1 MTLDRQRVLVVSEPM
16 EYGVLSYL
24 ERLFAG
30 LDRARWEPALAFSPH
45 RMSVQAHRL
54 VARLAADG
62 VRVTRLPFRR
72 RIGLGD
78 AVAVARLLAEV
89 DTFRPDLLH
98 VHSTKAGVVGR
109 LAGRVRRIP
118 VLYTPHG
125 TSWRY
130 TGRMTGTLQ
139 LAVERMLR
147 SATALLVSVCH
158 EEASAFVEEVG
169 FHPASIR
176 IVPNGVAVSEASR
189 LTEARR
195 RTRAALGIPPDA
207 VWAVFVGRLTHEKG
221 LDVLLAAL
229 AAGTGLDGLLVVGD
243 GAERDA
249 LETDARRAGVHVR
262 FCGYHEDVSGFL
274 AAADVFVQPSR
285 SEGLPFSVLE
295 AMAHALPIAG
305 SAVGGVTSVVDGCG
319 RLVPPGR
326 PGALAA
332 CLRPL
337 ARDRGLRRELGAEA
351 RSRIARKFG
360 VPAMVDALE
369 TAYGEATCRA

>member
-1 MTLDRQRVLVVSEPM
+1 MRRARVLVVSEPM
-16 EYGVLSYL
+16 EYGVLTHL

-30 LDRARWEPALAFSPH
+30 LDRSRWEPALAFSPH
-45 RMSVQAHRL
+45 RMSAQAHRL
-54 VARLAADG
+54 VARLGADG
-62 VRVTRLPFRR
+62 VRIRRLPFRR
-72 RIGLGD
+72 RIGLAD
-78 AVAVARLLAEV
+78 AAAVAHLLHEV
-89 DTFRPDLLH
+89 DAFRPDVLH
-98 VHSTKAGVVGR
+98 LHSTKAGVVGR
-109 LAGRVRRIP
+109 LAGRLRGIP

-130 TGRMTGTLQ
+130 TGRMTGSVQ
-139 LAVERMLR
+139 LALERMLR
-147 SATALLVSVCH
+147 SATTLLVSVCR

-176 IVPNGVAVSEASR
+176 LVPNGVAVPETSDLVA
-189 LTEARR
+189 ARGR
-195 RTRAALGIPPDA
+195 GRAALGIAPDA

-221 LDVLLAAL
+221 LDVLLDAL
-229 AAGTGLDGLLVVGD
+229 AAGTGLDGLLVVGE
-243 GAERDA
+243 GAERSA
-249 LETDARRAGVHVR
+249 LEALAIRAGVHVR
-262 FCGYHEDVSGFL
+262 FCGYHEDVSAFL

-305 SAVGGVTSVVDGCG
+305 SSVGGISTVVDGCG

-337 ARDRGLRRELGAEA
+337 ARDRALRRELGRAA
-351 RSRIARKFG
+351 RSRVAREFG
-360 VPAMVDALE
+360 VPAMIGALE
-369 TAYGEATCRA
+369 RAYEDATCRA